1 MQLWN
6 KIFIKI
12 SKLVD
17 YKKDKERTYLYI
29 EKRGGGDEED
39 EKKVNNF
46 SNRNYN
52 C

>member
-12 SKLVD
+12 SKLVA

-29 EKRGGGDEED
+29 EKRGGGGDEED
-39 EKKVNNF
+39 EIQVNN
-46 SNRNYN
+46 
-52 C
+52 